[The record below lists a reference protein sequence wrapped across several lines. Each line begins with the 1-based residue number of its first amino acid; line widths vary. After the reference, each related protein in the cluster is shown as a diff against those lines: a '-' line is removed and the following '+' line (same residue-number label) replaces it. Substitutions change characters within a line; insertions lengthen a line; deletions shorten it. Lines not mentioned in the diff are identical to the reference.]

1 MKFGLSIITAALL
14 LTSNVESRWT
24 PKPGLTWSYGI
35 ALETSDIL
43 SRPEDVI
50 TIDYQKGADV
60 ISKLHSKG
68 KKVICYFSGGT
79 IEPHRDDKDAY
90 YNTPNLVVEGKTRWD
105 ENWLNFRN
113 EAVYPLIRKRIQRA
127 VKENCDAL
135 EIDCLGAFNHEQ
147 LTTKYSGKPYTKEDS
162 FKFAKKLSKMAHEE
176 GISIGLKNVATIAPQ
191 LVNDFDFAV
200 VESCSM
206 SKNVCAL
213 YKDFPKQG
221 KAVFTI
227 HYGNYGSFSSQVST
241 MVKEQNGYGYTC
253 TFNDDD
259 NLKHPGYSYN
269 CDNGSKSGTS
279 GSVPKVQNNPKT
291 DGNPSTSNTGVKTSP
306 GTVNNGTKSASGA
319 VNSGTKSAPGA
330 SGAPGTQGAQGAPLN
345 GSVPKG
351 IIPGVS
357 TPALGVNA
365 TVTSTASVGA
375 VPGATTAPL
384 NAGATVPGADTSK
397 SNVSTTEK
405 AVENEDDSHNVG
417 TTVALISLGGVATAA
432 AAFFLVKKS
441 KKYKKTDTDYTQQYY
456 SNEAVLNFNEQRQY

>member
-14 LTSNVESRWT
+14 LTSTVESRWT

-35 ALETSDIL
+35 ALKTNDIL
-43 SRPEDVI
+43 NRPEDVI

-79 IEPHRDDKDAY
+79 IEPHRDDKDDY
-90 YNTPNLVVEGKTRWD
+90 YNTPNLVVEGKTRWN

-113 EAVYPLIRKRIQRA
+113 EAVYPLIRKRIKRA
-127 VKENCDAL
+127 VNENCDAL

-162 FKFAKKLSKMAHEE
+162 LKFAKNLSKIAHEE

-241 MVKEQNGYGYTC
+241 MVKEQKGFGYTC

-259 NLKHPGYSYN
+259 NLNHPGYSYN
-269 CDNGSKSGTS
+269 CDNGSKSSTS
-279 GSVPKVQNNPKT
+279 GSIPKVQNVPKT
-291 DGNPSTSNTGVKTSP
+291 NNNPNTPNTGVKTAP
-306 GTVNNGTKSASGA
+306 GAVNNGTK
-319 VNSGTKSAPGA
+319 NAPGA
-330 SGAPGTQGAQGAPLN
+330 PGAPLN
-345 GSVPKG
+345 GTAPKG
-351 IIPGVS
+351 IVPGVT
-357 TPALGVNA
+357 TPALGVNG
-365 TVTSTASVGA
+365 TVAATASIGA
-375 VPGATTAPL
+375 VPSASTAPS
-384 NAGATVPGADTSK
+384 NAVAPVAVSPQ
-397 SNVSTTEK
+397 SNVSTTETEK
-405 AVENEDDSHNVG
+405 TVENEDDSSNVG

-432 AAFFLVKKS
+432 AAFFLIKKS
-441 KKYKKTDTDYTQQYY
+441 RKYKKTDTDDYTQQYY
-456 SNEAVLNFNEQRQY
+456 QNEAFLNYNEQRQF